1 MRVARPTR
9 RGVTSRDNGGMTT
22 ATLLVTDVE
31 NLGDI
36 IAHLRAAAADVGCG
50 LTVRSLAGDEVDE
63 ARAAESA
70 RRDRER
76 KRLPIPVRVDLHALA
91 EGATVDA
98 EAVLRGARA
107 RGLRGGATV
116 DEVRRTTKR

>member
-1 MRVARPTR
+1 
-9 RGVTSRDNGGMTT
+9 MTT

-31 NLGDI
+31 NLGEVV
-36 IAHLRAAAADVGCG
+36 ALLRAAAAELDCG
-50 LTVRSLAGDEVDE
+50 LTLRTLAGDEVDE
-63 ARAAESA
+63 AEAAA
-70 RRDRER
+70 AAHRDRER
-76 KRLPIPVRVDLHALA
+76 KRLPLPVKVDLHALSD
-91 EGATVDA
+91 GPVDA

>member
-1 MRVARPTR
+1 MTC
-9 RGVTSRDNGGMTT
+9 RDNGGVTT

-31 NLGDI
+31 NLGEI
-36 IAHLRAAAADVGCG
+36 VALLRAAAAELDCG
-50 LTVRSLAGDEVDE
+50 LTVRTLAGDDVDE
-63 ARAAESA
+63 AETAAAA

-76 KRLPIPVRVDLHALA
+76 KRLPIPVKVDLHALSD
-91 EGATVDA
+91 GPVDA

>member
-1 MRVARPTR
+1 
-9 RGVTSRDNGGMTT
+9 MTT

-31 NLGDI
+31 NLGDVV
-36 IAHLRAAAADVGCG
+36 AHLRAAAADLGCG
-50 LTVRSLAGDEVDE
+50 LTVRTLAGDEVDE
-63 ARAAESA
+63 SDAAAAA

-76 KRLPIPVRVDLHALA
+76 KRLPIPVRVDLHALSD
-91 EGATVDA
+91 GPVDA

-116 DEVRRTTKR
+116 DEVRHTGKR

>member
-1 MRVARPTR
+1 
-9 RGVTSRDNGGMTT
+9 MTT

-31 NLGDI
+31 NLSEVV
-36 IAHLRAAAADVGCG
+36 ALLRAAAADLDCG
-50 LTVRSLAGDEVDE
+50 LTVRTLAGDDVDE
-63 ARAAESA
+63 TETAAAA

-76 KRLPIPVRVDLHALA
+76 KRLPIPVKVDLHALSD
-91 EGATVDA
+91 GTVDA

-116 DEVRRTTKR
+116 DEVRKTTKR

>member
-1 MRVARPTR
+1 
-9 RGVTSRDNGGMTT
+9 MTT

-31 NLGDI
+31 NL
-36 IAHLRAAAADVGCG
+36 AEVVALLRAAAAELDCG
-50 LTVRSLAGDEVDE
+50 LTVRTLAGDEVDE
-63 ARAAESA
+63 AEAAA
-70 RRDRER
+70 AAHRDRER
-76 KRLPIPVRVDLHALA
+76 KRLPIPVKVDLHALA
-91 EGATVDA
+91 DGPVDA